1 MKKIILFIIP
11 ISLGLILES
20 CKKDEPTPQQ
30 TPTEPQPT
38 LTTYN
43 DFVIIANQ
51 PMDSVV
57 LTNTT
62 NGMTEHITADVTAI
76 TCNAVESD
84 LSKFHLTN
92 SASTGNQISVTVYH
106 SAFTWGGLP
115 ITRFLANAN
124 TDLCDEFG
132 GNNLQTANG
141 NSTTF
146 TFTAQ

>member
-1 MKKIILFIIP
+1 MKSKLF
-11 ISLGLILES
+11 LAAVLLAVTFTS
-20 CKKDEPTPQQ
+20 CKKDEPTQQQ

-38 LTTYN
+38 VTTYN
-43 DFVIIANQ
+43 DFIIIADQ

-62 NGMTEHITADVTAI
+62 SGTTEHITANVTAI
-76 TCNAVESD
+76 TCNGVESD

-92 SASTGNQISVTVYH
+92 SASTGNTITVTVYH
-106 SAFTWGGLP
+106 SAFTFGGLP
-115 ITRFLANAN
+115 ITRFLANSN

-132 GNNLQTANG
+132 GNNLQTSNG